1 MILEL
6 SVSSKAAACLEI
18 LISPGWWQPP
28 ELLVMM
34 LTNLYMVSFRTLW
47 LKGQHPSKSYRLKT
61 VMTLE
66 GQPWPNASL

>member
-6 SVSSKAAACLEI
+6 GVSSKAAACLEI

-28 ELLVMM
+28 ELLVMT

-47 LKGQHPSKSYRLKT
+47 LKGQHPSKSYRLKI

-66 GQPWPNASL
+66 GQPWPNAPL